1 MDISLLE
8 FARGLEQLVLVIP
21 VLRPVVHGAET
32 HGEVIFRQA
41 VLLKEWTELFFK
53 VQRGGGSGEQQSENQ
68 KERGQQTPPA
78 PRFYAVHLSM

>member
-32 HGEVIFRQA
+32 HGKVIFRQA
-41 VLLKEWTELFFK
+41 VLLKERTELFFK
-53 VQRGGGSGEQQSENQ
+53 VQRGGGAGEQQSENQ

-78 PRFYAVHLSM
+78 LRFYAVHLSM